1 MFPFLTTT
9 LTHRHVEYVYINERA
24 KTHVSEAEVDA
35 LSTLKDW
42 FSRTQFTVVGKDV
55 LRYESVSGVRGLL
68 RYVEDYVDRR
78 CLHARIVRS
87 HVPHGYIRSVKL
99 ESSDGFLITAK
110 DVPGENQVGYTVNDQ
125 PVLAEG
131 KVRFYGEPVAL
142 VVGSDAYQVDDLL
155 EKTVVEI
162 DPLPAVYDVREAL
175 KDEVLVHE
183 ERGSNV
189 VVRVNVLKGDV
200 ALGESESDV
209 IFEKTYI
216 LGPQDHA
223 YIETEAALA
232 IPTSDGVTVISPS
245 QYPHLAQRTV
255 ARVLGIPYS
264 RVTIVQPAIGGAFGG
279 KDDMGPIVSAQAAV
293 ACHRLGK
300 PVFLQYSREES
311 LTSHCKRDPAVIKYR
326 SGAGRDGSLKF
337 IDVDIIFDSGA
348 YANRGP
354 YTLWRAAVHASGP
367 YRVPHV
373 KVVGRLVYTNKVYQ
387 GSFRGF
393 GNPQIQFATERQ
405 MDELA
410 RRLGLDP
417 VEFRLKNI
425 LRPGDLSATSQVM
438 GSDTGIAPL
447 LEKVKS
453 VTGRGRRRVE
463 NGYAYGFGVA
473 CAWHGISTSRGVPD
487 WGAAVM
493 TVYKDGSVVVQTGV
507 VEFGQGTHT
516 GIRQIAA
523 EVLGIPYEWIKV
535 EGGVSYAPDTGATHG
550 SRGLALGGAG
560 VLVAAAKIRQRVVKM
575 AASMLEAN
583 PADIEVSDGF
593 FSVRGSPGKRVSWR
607 DVVAACYS
615 KGVDMTANGYYFLPK
630 GRFDEDKGQGH
641 AYAIFSYAAV
651 AAEVRVELE
660 TGKVEVVKV
669 YPGAA
674 CGRVINPALARG
686 QMFGAAAQGLG
697 YAVLEKLEFSEGR
710 LLNASLM
717 DYLIPSAT
725 DMPEFEEPVYVED
738 ITPYG
743 PLGAK
748 GLAELALIPIPAAIA
763 NAIRDAVDIE
773 IDTIP
778 LTSETL
784 YKLLRKS

>member
-1 MFPFLTTT
+1 MQF
-9 LTHRHVEYVYINERA
+9 
-24 KTHVSEAEVDA
+24 HVSKAEDFDA
-35 LSTLKDW
+35 VSILKDW
-42 FSRTQFTVVGKDV
+42 FSREGFTVVGKDV
-55 LRYESVSGVRGLL
+55 TRYESVSGVKGLL
-68 RYVEDYVDRR
+68 RYVEDFVDRR
-78 CLHARIVRS
+78 CLYARIVRS
-87 HVPHGYIRSVKL
+87 NVPHGYIKSIQL
-99 ESSDGFLITAK
+99 ESSEGFLVTAK
-110 DVPGENQVGYTVNDQ
+110 DVPGENQVGYAVNDQ

-142 VVGSDAYQVDDLL
+142 VIGHDAYHADDLL

-162 DPLPAVYDVREAL
+162 EPLPAVYDVHEAL
-175 KDEVLVHE
+175 RDEVLVHE
-183 ERGSNV
+183 EHGSNV
-189 VVRVNVLKGDV
+189 VTSARVLKGDV
-200 ALGESESDV
+200 AVGESESDV
-209 IFEKTYI
+209 VVEKTYL

-232 IPTSDGVTVISPS
+232 IPTPDGVTVISPS
-245 QYPHLAQRTV
+245 QYPHLAQKTV

-264 RVTIVQPAIGGAFGG
+264 RVSIVQPAIGGAFGG

-300 PVFLQYSREES
+300 PVFLHYSREES

-326 SGAGRDGSLKF
+326 TGAGRDGSLKF

-367 YRVPHV
+367 YRIPHV
-373 KVVGRLVYTNKVYQ
+373 RVVGRLVYTNKVYQ

-417 VEFRLKNI
+417 YEFRLKNL

-447 LEKVKS
+447 LEKVRA
-453 VTGRGRRRVE
+453 VAGRGRRRVE
-463 NGYAYGFGVA
+463 NGYAYGYGVA

-493 TVYKDGSVVVQTGV
+493 TVLRDGSVVVQTGV

-516 GIRQIAA
+516 GIRQLAA
-523 EVLGIPYEWIKV
+523 EVLGIPYEWVRV

-550 SRGLALGGAG
+550 SRGLALGGAA
-560 VLVAAAKIRQRVVKM
+560 VLVAAAKIRQRVVNM

-583 PADIEVSDGF
+583 PDDIEVSAGF
-593 FSVRGSPGKRVSWR
+593 VSVRGVGKQIPWR
-607 DVVAACYS
+607 EVVTACYS
-615 KGVDMTANGYYFLPK
+615 KGVDMTASGYYFLPK
-630 GRFDEDKGQGH
+630 GRFDDEKGQGH
-641 AYAIFSYAAV
+641 AYTIYSYTAV
-651 AAEVRVELE
+651 AVEVRVELE
-660 TGKVEVVKV
+660 TGKVEVTRI

-674 CGRVINPALARG
+674 CGRIINPALARG

-697 YAVLEKLEFSEGR
+697 YAILEKLVFSEGR
-710 LLNASLM
+710 LYNASLA

-725 DMPEFEEPVYVED
+725 DMPVFEEPVYVED
-738 ITPYG
+738 ATPYG

-748 GLAELALIPIPAAIA
+748 GLAELALIPVPAAIA
-763 NAIRDAVDIE
+763 NAIRDAVGVEVDS
-773 IDTIP
+773 IP
-778 LTSETL
+778 LTPEAL
-784 YKLLRKS
+784 YKLMRSG

>member
-1 MFPFLTTT
+1 MQL
-9 LTHRHVEYVYINERA
+9 YVS
-24 KTHVSEAEVDA
+24 KAEDVDA
-35 LSTLKDW
+35 VSILKDW
-42 FSRTQFTVVGKDV
+42 FSREGFTVVGKDV
-55 LRYESVSGVRGLL
+55 TRYESVSGVKGLL
-68 RYVEDYVDRR
+68 RYAEDFVDRR
-78 CLHARIVRS
+78 CLYARIVRS
-87 HVPHGYIRSVKL
+87 NVPHGYIKSIRL
-99 ESSDGFLITAK
+99 EGGEGFLVTAK
-110 DVPGENQVGYTVNDQ
+110 DVPGENQVGYAVNDQ

-142 VVGSDAYQVDDLL
+142 VVGHDAYHADDLL

-162 DPLPAVYDVREAL
+162 EPLPAVYDVREAL
-175 KDEVLVHE
+175 RDEVLVHE
-183 ERGSNV
+183 EHGSNV
-189 VVRVNVLKGDV
+189 VISARVLKGDV
-200 ALGESESDV
+200 AVGESESDV
-209 IFEKTYI
+209 VVEKTYL

-232 IPTSDGVTVISPS
+232 IPTPDGVTVISPS
-245 QYPHLAQRTV
+245 QYPHLAQKTV

-264 RVTIVQPAIGGAFGG
+264 RVSIVQPAIGGAFGG

-293 ACHRLGK
+293 ACRRLGK
-300 PVFLQYSREES
+300 PVFLHYSREES

-326 SGAGRDGSLKF
+326 TGAGRNGSLKF

-367 YRVPHV
+367 YRIPHV
-373 KVVGRLVYTNKVYQ
+373 RAVGRLVYTNKVYQ

-417 VEFRLKNI
+417 YEFRLKNL

-447 LEKVKS
+447 LEKVRA
-453 VTGRGRRRVE
+453 VAGRGRRRVE
-463 NGYAYGFGVA
+463 NGYAYGYGVA

-493 TVYKDGSVVVQTGV
+493 TVLRDGSVVVQTGV

-523 EVLGIPYEWIKV
+523 EVLGIPYEWVSV

-550 SRGLALGGAG
+550 SRGLALGGAA
-560 VLVAAAKIRQRVVKM
+560 VLVAAAKIRQRVVNM

-583 PADIEVSDGF
+583 PDDIEVSAGF
-593 FSVRGSPGKRVSWR
+593 VSVRGVGKQIPWR
-607 DVVAACYS
+607 EVVTACYS
-615 KGVDMTANGYYFLPK
+615 KGVDMTASGYYFLPK
-630 GRFDEDKGQGH
+630 GRFDDEKGQGH
-641 AYAIFSYAAV
+641 AYTIYSYAAV
-651 AAEVRVELE
+651 AVEVRVELE
-660 TGKVEVVKV
+660 TGKVEVTKI

-674 CGRVINPALARG
+674 CGRIINPALARG

-697 YAVLEKLEFSEGR
+697 YAILEKLVFSEGR
-710 LLNASLM
+710 LYNASLA

-725 DMPEFEEPVYVED
+725 DMPAFEEPVYVED
-738 ITPYG
+738 ATPYG

-748 GLAELALIPIPAAIA
+748 GLAELALIPVPAAIA
-763 NAIRDAVDIE
+763 NAIRDAVGVEVDS
-773 IDTIP
+773 IP
-778 LTSETL
+778 LTPEAL
-784 YKLLRKS
+784 YKLMRSG